1 MATMAEV
8 LAERETKVVSYSELA
23 AARQCP
29 LKHQLG
35 YIERWRQPEPA
46 GGARWLGVRWH
57 KVMQVHYG
65 KIAEIQRRW
74 DGAVP
79 WLLGERGKVRPFSSE
94 ERAEI
99 NQAVIA
105 ELAQQPND
113 DTLSTIVWMYRN
125 HLLVRGLQERW
136 HVHYVEWDPT
146 FRLPDLAGSMFRY
159 QLKTRID
166 LLVTDV
172 ITGGVWLIDHKTGAP
187 QGAPR
192 NRLLELDDQFGLYT
206 WVLAQNG
213 IPVLGSRYQ
222 WTSTYQHKGGK
233 HEPSEYIEDAPL
245 DRTPAELG
253 TIARD
258 ATLTAMMVYE
268 WNARMGGRVDA
279 PSSPDPMQCKRMC
292 DYANAH
298 IAARRGTVPLRAYL
312 ADTGFEPN
320 AERH

>member
-1 MATMAEV
+1 VSEDAREV
-8 LAERETKVVSYSELA
+8 KIVSYSEIA

-29 LKHQLG
+29 LKHQLA

-57 KVMQVHYG
+57 RVMQVHYG
-65 KIAEIQRRW
+65 KIAEIQTRW
-74 DGAVP
+74 DGAAP
-79 WLLGERGKVRPFSSE
+79 WLLGERGKVRQFDVD

-99 NQAVIA
+99 NKAVID
-105 ELAQQPND
+105 ELTTQPDD
-113 DTLSTIVWMYRN
+113 DTLNTILWMYRN
-125 HLLVRGLQERW
+125 HLIVRGLQERW
-136 HVHYVEWDPT
+136 RVHHVEWDPT
-146 FRLPDLAGSMFRY
+146 FALPDLGGKYRY

-166 LLVTDV
+166 LVVTDI

-206 WVLAQNG
+206 WVLAKNL

-222 WTSTYQHKGGK
+222 WTSTYQHKTGK
-233 HEPSEYIEDAPL
+233 HDPAEYIEDAPI
-245 DRTPAELG
+245 DRTPGELHA
-253 TIARD
+253 IAVD
-258 ATLTAMMVYE
+258 AVKTAMTAYE
-268 WNARMGGRVDA
+268 WHADWRDA
-279 PSSPDPMQCKRMC
+279 PSAPDPMQCKRMC

-312 ADTGFEPN
+312 TDTGYQQDPT
-320 AERH
+320 RH